1 MGDDDGK
8 ALLVLRRQMLA
19 KISDLREENGFSPL
33 VIPPKRELT
42 WTPEI
47 IDVTPEYAP
56 ADRGYGNRASSLI
69 LPNRDLDGTAKF
81 EALRKK
87 TAEVR
92 SLQRKIDRELG
103 YDEAGGLARWANN
116 MMNETKKRLGM
127 KVRTLED
134 LFDEEQKLVEET
146 HSALSSI
153 YMLCTQNQESL
164 NSFLEMGDHKIDE
177 IAAANPGRIQ
187 SLHGAKDDFERSM
200 RMLSGAQA
208 GTPGFGAARS
218 EARRMRNAVAE
229 AAHVIDYNDRQYKDI
244 NMFLTRL
251 DLGLQILITGT
262 HTVHNLGGTYEVA
275 SEFLKAW
282 PAFSTIRNLFKYF
295 STFRGVN
302 DALGTAFEQAR
313 QIEAKFENPSMLAR
327 IYHEMP
333 TLQPGQGM
341 PRVLDNL
348 NRELYLCGAR
358 AALTKDH

>member
-1 MGDDDGK
+1 MDDYNGK
-8 ALLVLRRQMLA
+8 ALLVLRPQVLA
-19 KISDLREENGFSPL
+19 KISDLREDNGMSPL
-33 VIPPKRELT
+33 VIPQKKELS

-47 IDVTPEYAP
+47 IDIAPGYPP
-56 ADRGYGNRASSLI
+56 ADQGYGNRARQLI

-81 EALRKK
+81 VILKKK

-92 SLQRKIDRELG
+92 SLQRKIERELG

-116 MMNETKKRLGM
+116 LVNETKKRLGI

-134 LFDEEQKLVEET
+134 LFEEEQQLVQET
-146 HSALSSI
+146 HSALSNI
-153 YMLCTQNQESL
+153 YLLCTQNQASL
-164 NSFLEMGDHKIDE
+164 NSFLDMADHKLDE
-177 IAAANPGRIQ
+177 IAAARPSRIHTL
-187 SLHGAKDDFERSM
+187 SDTKDEFDRSM
-200 RMLSGAQA
+200 RYLSGVQA
-208 GTPGFGAARS
+208 GTPGFGLARS
-218 EARRMRNAVAE
+218 QARWARNAVAE
-229 AAHVIDYNDRQYKDI
+229 AAHAIDYNDLYARNV
-244 NMFLTRL
+244 NMFATRL

-275 SEFLKAW
+275 AEFLKAW

-295 STFRGVN
+295 STFREVN

-313 QIEAKFENPSMLAR
+313 QIESKFENPSMLAR

-333 TLQPGQGM
+333 TLQPDQGM

-358 AALTKDH
+358 AFDKG